1 MKKIQKRAKN
11 AQLGGKM
18 RFTEGNL
25 GPFSGQK
32 WGQNRV
38 FTEGNLGSK
47 IGGYR
52 GPLAL
57 KRPFW
62 A

>member
-1 MKKIQKRAKN
+1 MEKSQKKPKN
-11 AQLGGKM
+11 AKIGGKM

-32 WGQNRV
+32 WGQNRG

-47 IGGYR
+47 KGGYR

-57 KRPFW
+57 KRPF
-62 A
+62 